1 MSATWPV
8 PSPRDVG
15 VILVAAGQGL
25 RMGGDRPKQFLTIAG
40 VPMLLRAIRPFAQHP
55 EVAHIVAV
63 LPPGDAAQV
72 PDWLAP
78 HVGDR
83 LSVVAGGAQRTD
95 SVAAGLAALPAACSC
110 ILVHDAARP
119 FITASLIHRVVVE
132 ARAGHAVIPVLPVTD
147 TIKQVSSSEATRVE
161 QTVARE
167 GLRRAQTPQG
177 FPRATLEA
185 AFDHARR
192 QGLAGTDDASLVEQM
207 GKPVHTVPGD
217 AWNVKVTTVEDLE
230 LAEFLAR
237 RAP

>member
-1 MSATWPV
+1 
-8 PSPRDVG
+8 
-15 VILVAAGQGL
+15 
-25 RMGGDRPKQFLTIAG
+25 MGGDRPKQFLAIAG

-55 EVAHIVAV
+55 EVAHIVVV

-72 PDWLAP
+72 PEWLAS
-78 HVGDR
+78 H
-83 LSVVAGGAQRTD
+83 LSAALTVVAGGAQRTD
-95 SVAAGLAALPAACSC
+95 SVEAGLAALPASCAC

-119 FITASLIHRVVVE
+119 FITPALIDRVLAEV
-132 ARAGHAVIPVLPVTD
+132 RAGHAVVPVLPVTD
-147 TIKQVSSSEATRVE
+147 TIKQVAGDATNRVE
-161 QTVARE
+161 QTVSRDR
-167 GLRRAQTPQG
+167 LRRAQTPQG
-177 FPRATLEA
+177 FPRATLQA

-207 GKPVHTVPGD
+207 GTPVRTVPGD